1 MLLILTIAIIILTIA
16 LIALIL
22 AIILFTQLLII
33 KAPYVK
39 TPLHVI
45 RKILDEIKINPDS
58 LVYDLGCGDASFLI
72 AVEKQFAAKTIGFEL
87 SPLAYYR
94 AKQKIKLEKA
104 KTKLYF
110 KSFFKQ
116 NIADADIVFCFLVPS
131 LMKKVGSYL
140 ESQLKKNVQIISCA
154 FPIPQW
160 RPSKIIDT
168 LPNGDKASK
177 IYIYNKKIV

>member
-1 MLLILTIAIIILTIA
+1 MLLVFIIAIAILTIAI
-16 LIALIL
+16 IALIL
-22 AIILFTQLLII
+22 AIILFAQLLVI

-39 TPLHVI
+39 TPPQVI
-45 RKILDEIKINPDS
+45 KKILDAIKINPDS
-58 LVYDLGCGDASFLI
+58 MVYDLGCGDASFLI
-72 AVEKQFAAKTIGFEL
+72 AVEKQFGARTVGFEL
-87 SPLAYYR
+87 SPLAYCR
-94 AKQKIKLEKA
+94 AKQKTKLEKT

-110 KSFFKQ
+110 RSFFKQ

-140 ESQLKKNVQIISCA
+140 ESQLKKNAQIISYA

-160 RPSKIIDT
+160 QPSKVIDT

-177 IYIYNKKIV
+177 IYIYNK